1 MEYFLKFNMPYITCD
16 NYKEK
21 ELLNFIGIVNGSR
34 VGLLLNG
41 YSYANIRFSE
51 EDKKHENPII
61 TELDSFSRSKT
72 NCIIFNIENNKYDK
86 IFIYQTLN
94 KENPYY
100 GILAFSTETQKL
112 THIYN
117 IEYDHSKLI
126 IYMFRMLSNK

>member
-1 MEYFLKFNMPYITCD
+1 MEYKLKFNMPYINCD

-21 ELLNFIGIVNGSR
+21 ELLNFIGIINGSR
-34 VGLLLNG
+34 VGLLLTG
-41 YSYANIRFSE
+41 YKYANLKFD
-51 EDKKHENPII
+51 DKDNKHEYPII

-72 NCIIFNIENNKYDK
+72 NCIIFNISKNNKYDK

-100 GILAFSTETQKL
+100 GILAFNEETQKC

-117 IEYDHSKLI
+117 IEYDHSKII
-126 IYMFRMLSNK
+126 IYMFRMLSK

>member
-86 IFIYQTLN
+86 MNMIIQNLLYICSECFQIN
-94 KENPYY
+94 N
-100 GILAFSTETQKL
+100 
-112 THIYN
+112 YN
-117 IEYDHSKLI
+117 IYGRKCC
-126 IYMFRMLSNK
+126 